1 MDDQTTPRVVKKTKT
16 PMHTLVR
23 VRNNQRLHR
32 QRRRDYIESLER
44 KLETI
49 EDTTRRLG
57 IENEALRKQL
67 AFQNHPDRMTV
78 QSTTMAVAYTNNCLY
93 PAIMDAG
100 QYQGTWDGAPHTSVI
115 ASHNTEQSTALKLQP
130 WSTLPEVQTGLSN
143 SISIEEKST
152 DLIAPSMLG
161 NLFVDFTRLSRD
173 VIQSPA
179 MHSPSACCSETSSE
193 ALDGHHK
200 STSWPDNRTPH
211 PWTSSDMI
219 TSSTTLCSQAYL
231 VIQHRNRR
239 GLSSEMIESWLWP
252 GFIYVDGTAESA
264 CRVDSRLLLGL
275 LAYVT
280 EAPNVGT

>member
-1 MDDQTTPRVVKKTKT
+1 MDDQTTPRVAKRTKT

-49 EDTTRRLG
+49 EDTARRLG
-57 IENEALRKQL
+57 IENEALREQL
-67 AFQNHPDRMTV
+67 AFQNHPDWMTV
-78 QSTTMAVAYTNNCLY
+78 QSTNMAVAYTKNGLY
-93 PAIMDAG
+93 PATMDTG
-100 QYQGTWDGAPHTSVI
+100 HYPETWDEGPHTSV
-115 ASHNTEQSTALKLQP
+115 ASDNTEQSSAAELQP
-130 WSTLPEVQTGLSN
+130 LSMPPEIRTGLSHN
-143 SISIEEKST
+143 ISIEQKPT
-152 DLIAPSMLG
+152 DLLTSSMLG
-161 NLFVDFTRLSRD
+161 NLFVDFTHLSRD

-193 ALDGHHK
+193 ALERLHK
-200 STSWPDNRTPH
+200 STGWLDYRPPLLRAR
-211 PWTSSDMI
+211 SDMI

-239 GLSSEMIESWLWP
+239 GLSSAMIESWLWP
-252 GFIYVDGTAESA
+252 GFIYIDGCHEST
-264 CRVDSRLLLGL
+264 CRVDTRLLLGL

-280 EAPNVGT
+280 ESPNIGT